1 MHTAYNLVQ
10 SVCVR
15 LPSLSHS
22 ASLVAACGWLC
33 VRYEEAP
40 VLWLA
45 CESLGY

>member
-15 LPSLSHS
+15 LPSLSHP

-33 VRYEEAP
+33 VRYGEAP